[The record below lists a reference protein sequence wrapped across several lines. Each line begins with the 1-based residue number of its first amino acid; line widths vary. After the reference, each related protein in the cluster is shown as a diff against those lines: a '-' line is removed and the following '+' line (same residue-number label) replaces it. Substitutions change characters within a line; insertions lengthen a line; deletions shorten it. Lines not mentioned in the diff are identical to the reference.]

1 MQTWEE
7 DCKKQEYPYE
17 FYAHVIKQYC
27 KENSITPLQL
37 DFIVWSK
44 MQKIMA
50 AESFI
55 KTFKDDDEENKEV
68 INSEELTAVII
79 DLIWTMDG
87 RQIKNEDYYCQEK
100 NV

>member
-1 MQTWEE
+1 M
-7 DCKKQEYPYE
+7 K
-17 FYAHVIKQYC
+17 V
-27 KENSITPLQL
+27 QL

-68 INSEELTAVII
+68 INSEELHNQCLLCPDDTRNQGNIFVR
-79 DLIWTMDG
+79 M
-87 RQIKNEDYYCQEK
+87 
-100 NV
+100 